1 MLSLMPRTNYGLNRF
16 FDNRFD
22 HFFDDM
28 FSNPFFRTGSG
39 MQMPSM
45 RTDVKEKDGMYTLE
59 MDLPGYDKADIKAEL
74 NNGYLTISAS
84 KDTGDQEK
92 KDEESG
98 YVCRERYTGSCS
110 RSFYVGDSVK
120 EEDIRAGYNNGILT
134 LSFPKET
141 APQIPEKKYIAIE

>member
-28 FSNPFFRTGSG
+28 FSDPFFRTGSG

-98 YVCRERYTGSCS
+98 YVHRERYTGSCS